1 VPAVLQFLDGGE
13 ALFGAKW
20 TVLVRRAPEDG
31 SMPNY
36 KPAVYYIALWERQSC
51 GERGLLD

>member
-1 VPAVLQFLDGGE
+1 
-13 ALFGAKW
+13 
-20 TVLVRRAPEDG
+20 LVRRAPEDG